1 MSLDKRDFYGKE
13 VTDAIKE
20 ACESFGVPQEQ
31 LEIEVIETG
40 SMGIFGLIRKK
51 AHIRAQV
58 KPVVEEAVEEI
69 FSVETLRPE
78 PPPSVD
84 DDRKDDADE
93 KPEKVEVSEKP
104 EKVEV
109 SEKPEKVEVS
119 EKPEKVEVRIEDKV
133 EEPTE
138 VLIEDKAEAK
148 IEEASEESLTLLKDE
163 LLKIVELMGFPSTVS
178 IEAKGLTVQC
188 VLSGEFEDQLTGP
201 EGKTLDSL
209 QYLMRKIVTK
219 KVPERLKLSVD
230 VGNFREK
237 RQEELKVR
245 AVELAEMVKEDG
257 KTQVI
262 PALNPSERRVVHM
275 ALQEDKEIRSRS
287 VGDGLFKKILIFKP
301 GKGNK
306 TGRKRPQSRGRRGKN
321 SQAKKTNEDS

>member
-1 MSLDKRDFYGKE
+1 MSTDKKDFYAKE
-13 VTDAIKE
+13 VPEAIKK
-20 ACESFGVPQEQ
+20 ACETLEVPQEQ

-58 KPVVEEAVEEI
+58 KPVVEEPVEEI
-69 FSVETLRPE
+69 FNVETLKPQT
-78 PPPSVD
+78 PPSAEN
-84 DDRKDDADE
+84 DRA
-93 KPEKVEVSEKP
+93 EKVKEEQG
-104 EKVEV
+104 KVAE
-109 SEKPEKVEVS
+109 STQESIKEPAEET
-119 EKPEKVEVRIEDKV
+119 V
-133 EEPTE
+133 EEPAESTAKEITE
-138 VLIEDKAEAK
+138 DTV
-148 IEEASEESLTLLKDE
+148 EEASEESLLLLKNE
-163 LLKIVELMGFPSTVS
+163 LLNIVELMGFPSTVS
-178 IEAKGLTVQC
+178 VEAKGLTVQC
-188 VLSGEFEDQLTGP
+188 VLTGEFEEKLTGP

-219 KVPERLKLSVD
+219 KVPERLKLTVD

-245 AVELAEMVKEDG
+245 AVELAAMVKEDG

-262 PALNPSERRVVHM
+262 PALNPSERRVIHM

-306 TGRKRPQSRGRRGKN
+306 GGRKRPSSRGRRAKN
-321 SQAKKTNEDS
+321 SQAKKANEDS

>member
-1 MSLDKRDFYGKE
+1 MSLNKIDFYGKE
-13 VTDAIKE
+13 VTDAIKA
-20 ACESFGVPQEQ
+20 ACETLEVPQEQ

-58 KPVVEEAVEEI
+58 KAVVEEAIEEI

-78 PPPSVD
+78 PPPPVE
-84 DDRKDDADE
+84 DDRRDAVDE
-93 KPEKVEVSEKP
+93 KPAKVKDKIEDK
-104 EKVEV
+104 
-109 SEKPEKVEVS
+109 
-119 EKPEKVEVRIEDKV
+119 IEDKV
-133 EEPTE
+133 EEPAE
-138 VLIEDKAEAK
+138 EPIEEK
-148 IEEASEESLTLLKDE
+148 IEEKIEVASEESLALLKDE
-163 LLKIVELMGFPSTVS
+163 LLNIVELMGFPSTVS

-188 VLSGEFEDQLTGP
+188 VLSGEFEEQLTGP

-245 AVELAEMVKEDG
+245 AVELAGMVKEDG

>member
-1 MSLDKRDFYGKE
+1 MSLNKRDFYGKE
-13 VTDAIKE
+13 VTDAIKA
-20 ACESFGVPQEQ
+20 ACETLEVPQEQ

-58 KPVVEEAVEEI
+58 KAVVEEAVEEI

-78 PPPSVD
+78 PPPPVE
-84 DDRKDDADE
+84 DDRKDAVDE
-93 KPEKVEVSEKP
+93 KPAKVKDKIEV
-104 EKVEV
+104 
-109 SEKPEKVEVS
+109 
-119 EKPEKVEVRIEDKV
+119 KV
-133 EEPTE
+133 EEPAE
-138 VLIEDKAEAK
+138 EPIEEKVEEK
-148 IEEASEESLTLLKDE
+148 IEVASEESLALLKDE
-163 LLKIVELMGFPSTVS
+163 LLNIVELMGFPSTVS

-188 VLSGEFEDQLTGP
+188 VLSGEFEEQLTGP

-245 AVELAEMVKEDG
+245 AVELAGMVKEDG

>member
-1 MSLDKRDFYGKE
+1 MSLNKRDFYGKE
-13 VTDAIKE
+13 VTDAIKA
-20 ACESFGVPQEQ
+20 ACETLEVPQEQ

-58 KPVVEEAVEEI
+58 KAVVEEAIEEI

-78 PPPSVD
+78 PPPPVE
-84 DDRKDDADE
+84 DDRKDAVDE
-93 KPEKVEVSEKP
+93 KPAKVKDKIEV
-104 EKVEV
+104 
-109 SEKPEKVEVS
+109 
-119 EKPEKVEVRIEDKV
+119 KV
-133 EEPTE
+133 EEPAE
-138 VLIEDKAEAK
+138 EPAEEPIEEKVEEK
-148 IEEASEESLTLLKDE
+148 IEVASEESLALLKDE
-163 LLKIVELMGFPSTVS
+163 LLNIVELMGFPSTVS

-188 VLSGEFEDQLTGP
+188 VLSGEFEEQLTGP

>member
-1 MSLDKRDFYGKE
+1 MSLNKRDFYGKE
-13 VTDAIKE
+13 VTDAIKA
-20 ACESFGVPQEQ
+20 ACETLEVPQEQ

-58 KPVVEEAVEEI
+58 KAVVEEAIEEI

-78 PPPSVD
+78 PPPPVE
-84 DDRKDDADE
+84 DDRKDAVDE
-93 KPEKVEVSEKP
+93 KPAKVKDKIEV
-104 EKVEV
+104 
-109 SEKPEKVEVS
+109 
-119 EKPEKVEVRIEDKV
+119 KV
-133 EEPTE
+133 EEPAE
-138 VLIEDKAEAK
+138 EPAEEPIEEKVEEK
-148 IEEASEESLTLLKDE
+148 IEVASEESLALLKDE
-163 LLKIVELMGFPSTVS
+163 LLNIVELMGFPSTVS

-188 VLSGEFEDQLTGP
+188 VLSGEFEEQLTGP

-245 AVELAEMVKEDG
+245 AVELAGMVKEDG

>member
-1 MSLDKRDFYGKE
+1 MSLNKRDFYGKE
-13 VTDAIKE
+13 VTDAIKA
-20 ACESFGVPQEQ
+20 ACETLEVPQEQ

-58 KPVVEEAVEEI
+58 KAVVEEAIEEI

-78 PPPSVD
+78 PPPVE
-84 DDRKDDADE
+84 DDRKDAVDE
-93 KPEKVEVSEKP
+93 KPAKVKD
-104 EKVEV
+104 K
-109 SEKPEKVEVS
+109 
-119 EKPEKVEVRIEDKV
+119 IEDKV
-133 EEPTE
+133 EEPAE
-138 VLIEDKAEAK
+138 EPIEEKVEEK
-148 IEEASEESLTLLKDE
+148 IEVASEESLALLKDE
-163 LLKIVELMGFPSTVS
+163 LLNIVELMGFPSTVS

-188 VLSGEFEDQLTGP
+188 VLSGEFEEQLTGP

-245 AVELAEMVKEDG
+245 AVELAGMVKEDG

-275 ALQEDKEIRSRS
+275 ALKEDKEIRSRS

>member
-1 MSLDKRDFYGKE
+1 MSLNKRDFYGKE
-13 VTDAIKE
+13 VTDAIKA
-20 ACESFGVPQEQ
+20 ACETLEVPQEQ

-58 KPVVEEAVEEI
+58 KAVVEEAIEEI

-78 PPPSVD
+78 PPPPVE
-84 DDRKDDADE
+84 DDRKDAVDE
-93 KPEKVEVSEKP
+93 KPAKVKDKIEV
-104 EKVEV
+104 
-109 SEKPEKVEVS
+109 
-119 EKPEKVEVRIEDKV
+119 KV
-133 EEPTE
+133 EEPAE
-138 VLIEDKAEAK
+138 EPAEEPIEEKVEEKVEEK
-148 IEEASEESLTLLKDE
+148 IEVASEESLALLKDE
-163 LLKIVELMGFPSTVS
+163 LLNIVELMGFPSTVS

-188 VLSGEFEDQLTGP
+188 VLSGEFEEQLTGP

-245 AVELAEMVKEDG
+245 AVELAGMVKEDG

>member
-1 MSLDKRDFYGKE
+1 MSLNKRDFYGKE
-13 VTDAIKE
+13 VTDAIKA
-20 ACESFGVPQEQ
+20 ACETLEVPQEQ

-58 KPVVEEAVEEI
+58 KAVVEEAIEEI

-78 PPPSVD
+78 PPPPVE
-84 DDRKDDADE
+84 DDRKDAVDE
-93 KPEKVEVSEKP
+93 KPAKVKD
-104 EKVEV
+104 K
-109 SEKPEKVEVS
+109 
-119 EKPEKVEVRIEDKV
+119 IEDKV
-133 EEPTE
+133 EEPSE
-138 VLIEDKAEAK
+138 EPAEEPIEEKAEEK
-148 IEEASEESLTLLKDE
+148 IEEKIEVASEESLALLKDE
-163 LLKIVELMGFPSTVS
+163 LLNIVELMGFPSTVS

-188 VLSGEFEDQLTGP
+188 VLSGEFEEQLTGP

-245 AVELAEMVKEDG
+245 AVELAGMVKEDG

-306 TGRKRPQSRGRRGKN
+306 TGRKRSPSRGRRGKN
-321 SQAKKTNEDS
+321 SQTKKTNGDS

>member
-1 MSLDKRDFYGKE
+1 MSVDKRDFYGKE
-13 VTDAIKE
+13 VPEAIKK
-20 ACESFGVPQEQ
+20 ACETLEVPQEQ

-58 KPVVEEAVEEI
+58 KSVVEEPVEEI
-69 FSVETLRPE
+69 FNVEALKPQAPPSRESEQKDEVTEEPENSVE
-78 PPPSVD
+78 
-84 DDRKDDADE
+84 KIIE
-93 KPEKVEVSEKP
+93 KT
-104 EKVEV
+104 
-109 SEKPEKVEVS
+109 
-119 EKPEKVEVRIEDKV
+119 
-133 EEPTE
+133 EEATE
-138 VLIEDKAEAK
+138 VASEEVPEEITEDTPQ
-148 IEEASEESLTLLKDE
+148 EASEESLLLLKDE
-163 LLKIVELMGFPSTVS
+163 LLRIVELMGFPSTATV
-178 IEAKGLTVQC
+178 EAKGLSVQC
-188 VLSGEFEDQLTGP
+188 VLSGEFEEKLTGP

-219 KVPERLKLSVD
+219 KVPERLKLTID

-245 AVELAEMVKEDG
+245 AVELAAMVKEDG

-262 PALNPSERRVVHM
+262 PALNPSERRVIHM
-275 ALQEDKEIRSRS
+275 VLQEDKEIRSRS

-306 TGRKRPQSRGRRGKN
+306 GGRKRPQSRGRRGKN
-321 SQAKKTNEDS
+321 SQPKKPSEDS

>member
-1 MSLDKRDFYGKE
+1 MSLNKRDFYGKE

-20 ACESFGVPQEQ
+20 ACETLDVPQEQ

-58 KPVVEEAVEEI
+58 KPVIEEVVEGI

-78 PPPSVD
+78 PTPSVD
-84 DDRKDDADE
+84 DDRKDDAD
-93 KPEKVEVSEKP
+93 KKTEKVEA
-104 EKVEV
+104 
-109 SEKPEKVEVS
+109 S

-133 EEPTE
+133 EELAE
-138 VLIEDKAEAK
+138 VSIEDKAEAK
-148 IEEASEESLTLLKDE
+148 IEEASEESIALLKEE
-163 LLKIVELMGFPSTVS
+163 LLRIVDLMGFPSTVS
-178 IEAKGLTVQC
+178 IEAKGLSVQC
-188 VLSGEFEDQLTGP
+188 VLSGEFEEQLTGP

-306 TGRKRPQSRGRRGKN
+306 PGRKRSQSRGRRGKN
-321 SQAKKTNEDS
+321 SQVKKTNGDS

>member
-1 MSLDKRDFYGKE
+1 MSLNKRDFYGKE
-13 VTDAIKE
+13 VTDAIKA
-20 ACESFGVPQEQ
+20 ACETLEVPQEQ

-58 KPVVEEAVEEI
+58 KAVVEEAIEEI

-78 PPPSVD
+78 PPPPVE
-84 DDRKDDADE
+84 DDRKDAVDE
-93 KPEKVEVSEKP
+93 KPAKVKD
-104 EKVEV
+104 K
-109 SEKPEKVEVS
+109 
-119 EKPEKVEVRIEDKV
+119 IEDKV
-133 EEPTE
+133 EEPAE
-138 VLIEDKAEAK
+138 EPAEEPIEEKVEEKVEEK
-148 IEEASEESLTLLKDE
+148 IEVASEESLALLKDE
-163 LLKIVELMGFPSTVS
+163 LLNIVELMGFPSTVS

-188 VLSGEFEDQLTGP
+188 VLSGEFEEQLTGP

-245 AVELAEMVKEDG
+245 AVELAGMVKEDG

>member
-1 MSLDKRDFYGKE
+1 MSLNKRDFYGKE
-13 VTDAIKE
+13 VTDAIKA
-20 ACESFGVPQEQ
+20 ACETLEVPQEQ

-58 KPVVEEAVEEI
+58 KAVVEEAIEEI

-78 PPPSVD
+78 PPPPVE
-84 DDRKDDADE
+84 DDRKDAVDE
-93 KPEKVEVSEKP
+93 KPAKVKD
-104 EKVEV
+104 K
-109 SEKPEKVEVS
+109 
-119 EKPEKVEVRIEDKV
+119 IEDKV
-133 EEPTE
+133 EEPAE
-138 VLIEDKAEAK
+138 EPAEEPIEEKVEEK
-148 IEEASEESLTLLKDE
+148 IEEKIEVASEESLALLKDE
-163 LLKIVELMGFPSTVS
+163 LLNIVELMGFPSTVS

-188 VLSGEFEDQLTGP
+188 VLSGEFEEQLTGP

-245 AVELAEMVKEDG
+245 AVELAGMVKEDG

>member
-1 MSLDKRDFYGKE
+1 MSVNKRDFYGKE
-13 VTDAIKE
+13 VPEAIKK
-20 ACESFGVPQEQ
+20 ACETLEVPQEQ

-58 KPVVEEAVEEI
+58 KSVVEESVEEI
-69 FSVETLRPE
+69 FNVETLKPQA
-78 PPPSVD
+78 PPSKENEQ
-84 DDRKDDADE
+84 KD
-93 KPEKVEVSEKP
+93 EVK
-104 EKVEV
+104 
-109 SEKPEKVEVS
+109 
-119 EKPEKVEVRIEDKV
+119 
-133 EEPTE
+133 EEPENSVEKIIEKTE
-138 VLIEDKAEAK
+138 EATEAATEAATEEAPEEAPEAATEEAPEEVTEDTPQ
-148 IEEASEESLTLLKDE
+148 EASEESLLLVKDE
-163 LLKIVELMGFPSTVS
+163 LLRIVELMGFPSTASV
-178 IEAKGLTVQC
+178 EAKGLSVQC
-188 VLSGEFEDQLTGP
+188 VLSGEFEEKLTGP

-219 KVPERLKLSVD
+219 KVPERLKLTVD

-245 AVELAEMVKEDG
+245 AVELAAMVKEDG

-262 PALNPSERRVVHM
+262 PALNPSERRVIHM

-306 TGRKRPQSRGRRGKN
+306 GGRKRPQSRGRRGKN
-321 SQAKKTNEDS
+321 SQPKKPSEDS

>member
-1 MSLDKRDFYGKE
+1 MSTDKKDFFAKE
-13 VTDAIKE
+13 VPEAIKK
-20 ACESFGVPQEQ
+20 ACETLEVPQEQ

-58 KPVVEEAVEEI
+58 KPVVEEQVEEI
-69 FSVETLRPE
+69 FNVETLKPQT
-78 PPPSVD
+78 PPSAEN
-84 DDRKDDADE
+84 DRA
-93 KPEKVEVSEKP
+93 EKVKEEQG
-104 EKVEV
+104 KVDE
-109 SEKPEKVEVS
+109 STKESIKELIKEPAEET
-119 EKPEKVEVRIEDKV
+119 V
-133 EEPTE
+133 EEPAESTAKEITE
-138 VLIEDKAEAK
+138 DTV
-148 IEEASEESLTLLKDE
+148 EEASEESLLLLKNE
-163 LLKIVELMGFPSTVS
+163 LLNIVELMGFPSTVS
-178 IEAKGLTVQC
+178 VEAKGLTVQC
-188 VLSGEFEDQLTGP
+188 VLTGEFEEKLTGP

-219 KVPERLKLSVD
+219 KVPERLKLTVD

-245 AVELAEMVKEDG
+245 AVELAAMVKEDG

-262 PALNPSERRVVHM
+262 PALNPSERRVIHM

-306 TGRKRPQSRGRRGKN
+306 GGRKRPSSRGRRAKN
-321 SQAKKTNEDS
+321 SQAKKANEDS

>member
-1 MSLDKRDFYGKE
+1 MSLNKRDFYGKE
-13 VTDAIKE
+13 VTDAIKA
-20 ACESFGVPQEQ
+20 ACETLEVPQEQ

-58 KPVVEEAVEEI
+58 KAVVEEAIEEI

-78 PPPSVD
+78 PPPPVE
-84 DDRKDDADE
+84 DDRKDAVDE
-93 KPEKVEVSEKP
+93 KPAKVKD
-104 EKVEV
+104 K
-109 SEKPEKVEVS
+109 
-119 EKPEKVEVRIEDKV
+119 IEDKV
-133 EEPTE
+133 EEPAE
-138 VLIEDKAEAK
+138 EPAEEPIEEKVEEK
-148 IEEASEESLTLLKDE
+148 IEEKIEVASEESLALLKDE
-163 LLKIVELMGFPSTVS
+163 LLNIVELMGFPSTVS

-188 VLSGEFEDQLTGP
+188 VLSGEFEEQLTGP

-245 AVELAEMVKEDG
+245 AVELAGMVKEDG

-275 ALQEDKEIRSRS
+275 AHQEDKEIRSRS

>member
-1 MSLDKRDFYGKE
+1 MSLNKRDFYGKE
-13 VTDAIKE
+13 VTDAIKA
-20 ACESFGVPQEQ
+20 ACETLEVPQEQ

-58 KPVVEEAVEEI
+58 KAVVEEAIEEI

-78 PPPSVD
+78 PPPPVE
-84 DDRKDDADE
+84 DDRKDAVDE
-93 KPEKVEVSEKP
+93 KPAKVKD
-104 EKVEV
+104 K
-109 SEKPEKVEVS
+109 
-119 EKPEKVEVRIEDKV
+119 IEDKV
-133 EEPTE
+133 EEPAE
-138 VLIEDKAEAK
+138 EPIEEKVEEKFEEK
-148 IEEASEESLTLLKDE
+148 IEVASEESLALLKDE
-163 LLKIVELMGFPSTVS
+163 LLNIVELMGFPSTVS

-188 VLSGEFEDQLTGP
+188 VLSGEFEEQLTGP

-245 AVELAEMVKEDG
+245 AVELAGMVKEDG

-275 ALQEDKEIRSRS
+275 AHQEDKEIRSRS